1 MAAQVIANDL
11 GLDLYRVDL
20 SRMVSKYIGETEK
33 NISDLFARVKNINAL
48 LFFDEADAL
57 FAKRSEV
64 RDSNDRN
71 ANSET
76 AHLLQKLEDFEGIA
90 ILATNYINNIDDAF
104 KRRIQFMVK
113 FRFPDARTR
122 LKLWKTLIPEEVP
135 REEELNFEYLA
146 ETFEMS
152 GSSIKEALTGAAY
165 LAAAEGS
172 ALANR
177 HLVEAVKVNFA
188 KYGKILT
195 DEDFGYLAVQMGSKS

>member
-1 MAAQVIANDL
+1 
-11 GLDLYRVDL
+11 
-20 SRMVSKYIGETEK
+20 
-33 NISDLFARVKNINAL
+33 
-48 LFFDEADAL
+48 
-57 FAKRSEV
+57 
-64 RDSNDRN
+64 
-71 ANSET
+71 
-76 AHLLQKLEDFEGIA
+76 
-90 ILATNYINNIDDAF
+90 
-104 KRRIQFMVK
+104 MVK